1 MSFIRSS
8 AAGWVGLPAALFC
21 MALAGAAVAQDY
33 PNRQIIMIVPF
44 PAGGATDAL
53 ARVLSESMRRTLGQQ
68 VVVLN
73 VAGAGSTIGTTRAVQ
88 ATPDGYTVVIG
99 NWTSHVGA
107 GAVYKVP
114 WHPVTDLEAVA
125 KLSVSSLIIAGR
137 PGLPQKD
144 GKELVTWLKA
154 NPDQA
159 IMATVGAGS
168 GAHICSIYLEQKV
181 GTRFRYVPYKGG
193 APVMSDL
200 MANQVDLFCGE
211 ASQML
216 GQFQGGKI
224 KPLIM
229 MSKNRWRPMPE
240 VPTAAE
246 VGASDTEIPFW
257 HGLWAPKG
265 TPKQVI
271 ARLND
276 AVVKAFADPTV
287 IKRLTEDFG
296 QDIPGREELTPQALA
311 KYHKSEIDK
320 WWPLIK
326 GANIK
331 VE

>member
-1 MSFIRSS
+1 MSAMRSGS
-8 AAGWVGLPAALFC
+8 AAVLLAAALFP
-21 MALAGAAVAQDY
+21 GAPAPASAQDY

-53 ARVLSESMRRTLGQQ
+53 ARILSESMRRTLGQQ

-88 ATPDGYTVVIG
+88 ATADGYTVIVG

-114 WHPVTDLEAVA
+114 WHPVSDLEAVA
-125 KLSVSSLIIAGR
+125 KLSVSSLVIAAR

-144 GKELVTWLKA
+144 GKELVAWLKA

-159 IMATVGAGS
+159 TMATVGAGS
-168 GAHICSIYLEQKV
+168 GAHICSIYLEQRV

-229 MSKNRWRPMPE
+229 MSKERWRPIPS
-240 VPTAAE
+240 VPTAGE

-265 TPKQVI
+265 TPKQAI

-276 AVVKAFADPTV
+276 AVVKAFADPVV
-287 IKRLTEDFG
+287 IKRLTEDMG
-296 QDIPGREELTPQALA
+296 QDIPKREELTPQALA
-311 KYHKSEIDK
+311 RYHKSEFD
-320 WWPLIK
+320 
-326 GANIK
+326 
-331 VE
+331 